1 MNTRSIGFRVVSWY
15 AGWLCAVFVIFGAF
29 IYWQLA
35 HYLETSLGASL
46 SRRANQIAELLTSA
60 GGNVDA
66 KTLATEINERY
77 APERSGRF
85 IRVASGGALLYV
97 SGKPL
102 DASFDPAGV
111 RLPPVPTPHEMLRN
125 EMEPDW
131 KPLLVE
137 TLVCQ
142 AGDRS
147 FVIEVGASR
156 APIQTVLQQ
165 MMLPLALGLPAILV
179 IAILGGYALV
189 RRALTPV
196 GVITRTAER
205 ISSHNLGERLPVPPT
220 DDELQRLSEA
230 LNRMI
235 TRLNESFDYT
245 RRFLADASHE
255 LRTPLTVIRGELENA
270 VGAPGLPAATRD
282 SIGSVLEEV
291 DRLARI
297 VEGLFALSRLDAGE
311 AQTERVRF
319 DLGELAMT
327 TTEQMCLL
335 AEDKGV
341 SLSRAISRGVTVEG
355 DRARLKQVV
364 VNLLDNA
371 IKYTPAGGTVT
382 VAVCVTDG
390 RAWMGVTDNGMGIP
404 ADALPHLFERFYRVD
419 KARSREMGGA
429 GLGLSIVKA
438 ICDAHDGKVRVE
450 SEPDRGSCF
459 SVELPLAAA
468 RAETAEETTKAS
480 EGN

>member
-1 MNTRSIGFRVVSWY
+1 MNTRSISFRVVNWY
-15 AGWLCAVFVIFGAF
+15 AGWLCAVFVLFGAF

-35 HYLETSLGASL
+35 HYLEFSLGQSL
-46 SRRANQIAELLTSA
+46 SRRANQVAELLAST
-60 GGNVDA
+60 GGNVDP
-66 KTLATEINERY
+66 KTLAMEINERY

-85 IRVASGGALLYV
+85 IRVASGGTFLYV

-102 DASFDPAGV
+102 DASFDPTGV
-111 RLPPVPTPHEMLRN
+111 RPAPAPAERETLRDEMQ
-125 EMEPDW
+125 PDW

-142 AGDRS
+142 AGNRN

-156 APIQTVLQQ
+156 APIQAVLQQ
-165 MMLPLALGLPAILV
+165 MMLPLAIGLPTILV
-179 IAILGGYALV
+179 IVIIGGYALV

-196 GVITRTAER
+196 DVITRTAER

-235 TRLNESFDYT
+235 TRLNESVEYT

-270 VGAPGLPAATRD
+270 VGAPGLPAVTRD
-282 SIGSVLEEV
+282 GIGSVLEEV

-297 VEGLFALSRLDAGE
+297 VEGLFALSRFDAGE
-311 AQTERVRF
+311 AQAERVQF

-341 SLSRAISRGVTVEG
+341 SLSRDISPGVMVVG

-371 IKYTPAGGTVT
+371 IKYTLRGGMVT
-382 VAVCVTDG
+382 MAVRAVDG
-390 RAWMGVTDNGMGIP
+390 KARLDVTDNGIGIP

-419 KARSREMGGA
+419 KARSRELGGA
-429 GLGLSIVKA
+429 GLGLSIVKS
-438 ICDAHDGKVRVE
+438 ICDAHDGRVRVE
-450 SEPDRGSCF
+450 SQPDRGSCF
-459 SVELPLAAA
+459 SVELPLAAN
-468 RAETAEETTKAS
+468 AEATTETDKA
-480 EGN
+480 

>member
-1 MNTRSIGFRVVSWY
+1 MNTRSIGCRVVSWY
-15 AGWLCAVFVIFGAF
+15 AGWLCVVFVLFGAF
-29 IYWQLA
+29 TYWQLA
-35 HYLETSLGASL
+35 HYLETSLGEAL
-46 SRRANQIAELLTSA
+46 SRRANQIAELLASTA
-60 GGNVDA
+60 GKVDP
-66 KTLATEINERY
+66 KILATEINERY

-85 IRVASGGALLYV
+85 IRVASDGVLLYV

-102 DASFDPAGV
+102 DASFDPTTVQPA
-111 RLPPVPTPHEMLRN
+111 PVPAKRETLRHEMQ
-125 EMEPDW
+125 PDW

-142 AGDRS
+142 AGDKS

-156 APIQTVLQQ
+156 APIQAVLQQ
-165 MMLPLALGLPAILV
+165 MMLPLTIGLPAILL

-189 RRALTPV
+189 RRALAPV
-196 GVITRTAER
+196 DVITRTAER
-205 ISSHNLGERLPVPPT
+205 ISSRNLDERLPVPPT

-270 VGAPGLPAATRD
+270 VGTPGLPAVTRD
-282 SIGSVLEEV
+282 GMGSVLEEV

-311 AQTERVRF
+311 AQAERVRF

-341 SLSRAISRGVTVEG
+341 SLSRDISRGVTVEG

-382 VAVCVTDG
+382 MAV
-390 RAWMGVTDNGMGIP
+390 RANAGKAWLGVTDNGMGIP
-404 ADALPHLFERFYRVD
+404 AEALPHLFERFYRVD
-419 KARSREMGGA
+419 KARSRDLGGA

-438 ICDAHDGKVRVE
+438 ICDAHNGRVGVA
-450 SEPDRGSCF
+450 SEPGRGSCF
-459 SVELPLAAA
+459 SVELPLA
-468 RAETAEETTKAS
+468 TADSGVVQETT
-480 EGN
+480 ET

>member
-1 MNTRSIGFRVVSWY
+1 
-15 AGWLCAVFVIFGAF
+15 
-29 IYWQLA
+29 
-35 HYLETSLGASL
+35 
-46 SRRANQIAELLTSA
+46 
-60 GGNVDA
+60 
-66 KTLATEINERY
+66 
-77 APERSGRF
+77 
-85 IRVASGGALLYV
+85 
-97 SGKPL
+97 
-102 DASFDPAGV
+102 
-111 RLPPVPTPHEMLRN
+111 
-125 EMEPDW
+125 
-131 KPLLVE
+131 
-137 TLVCQ
+137 
-142 AGDRS
+142 
-147 FVIEVGASR
+147 
-156 APIQTVLQQ
+156 
-165 MMLPLALGLPAILV
+165 
-179 IAILGGYALV
+179 
-189 RRALTPV
+189 V

-205 ISSHNLGERLPVPPT
+205 ISSRNLGERLPVPPT

-282 SIGSVLEEV
+282 GIGSVLEEV

-311 AQTERVRF
+311 AQAERVRF

-341 SLSRAISRGVTVEG
+341 ALSRAISGGVTVEG

-382 VAVCVTDG
+382 VAVRATDG
-390 RAWMGVTDNGMGIP
+390 KAWMGVTDNGMGIP

-419 KARSREMGGA
+419 KARSREQGGA

-438 ICDAHDGKVRVE
+438 ICDAHGGKVRVE
-450 SEPDRGSCF
+450 SQPDRGSCF

-468 RAETAEETTKAS
+468 RAEAAKETTKA
-480 EGN
+480 